1 MDYKLVAIGKKED
14 RCHELLICRTVNEK
28 EFNKLKNEA
37 VAYEQEQA
45 KEKSEFLDVIA
56 SMKNEIEE
64 LKKEIAILKGEN

>member
-14 RCHELLICRTVNEK
+14 RCCELLICRTVNEK

-37 VAYEQEQA
+37 VAYEQEQT

-56 SMKNEIEE
+56 SIKNEIEE
-64 LKKEIAILKGEN
+64 LKKEISILKGEN